1 MLSTT
6 IGGIAVDCRCKSAF
20 HLSAILLL
28 ACCALAL
35 SASPSVSAAQ
45 APQDSKHA
53 SAPTAPSAGKAL
65 IIIYRKGG
73 FVGSASH
80 DALGVNGVL
89 LATLLNG
96 EYASTEV
103 QPGTVV
109 VSGLP
114 KMYYGGIIQSTGAAV
129 NETTR
134 KENERARFEVEA
146 GKTYYLKWTAG
157 AMGTGIK
164 VTPVDEATGARE
176 VSKLHP
182 SKPVPVDA
190 KAGDKQEV
198 K

>member
-80 DALGVNGVL
+80 DALSVNGIL

-103 QPGTVV
+103 PPGTAV

-146 GKTYYLKWTAG
+146 PQRLDHRAG
-157 AMGTGIK
+157 RRCL
-164 VTPVDEATGARE
+164 PD
-176 VSKLHP
+176 P
-182 SKPVPVDA
+182 
-190 KAGDKQEV
+190 KAGMLGPCHDVGPHHRSVPWWHRRRGEPARRLPPV
-198 K
+198 